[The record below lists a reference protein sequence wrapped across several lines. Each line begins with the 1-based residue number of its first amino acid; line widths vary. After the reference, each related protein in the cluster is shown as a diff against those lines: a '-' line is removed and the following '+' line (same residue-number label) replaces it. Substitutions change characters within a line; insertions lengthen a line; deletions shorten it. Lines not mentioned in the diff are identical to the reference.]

1 MGEKTGGEEGAK
13 KGERAKSSA
22 KGFILFILLRLH
34 SNLTKSHFSHLLEH
48 PGSKHR

>member
-13 KGERAKSSA
+13 KGERSKSSA
-22 KGFILFILLRLH
+22 KGFILFILLRIFLH
-34 SNLTKSHFSHLLEH
+34 GNLHFSHLLEH